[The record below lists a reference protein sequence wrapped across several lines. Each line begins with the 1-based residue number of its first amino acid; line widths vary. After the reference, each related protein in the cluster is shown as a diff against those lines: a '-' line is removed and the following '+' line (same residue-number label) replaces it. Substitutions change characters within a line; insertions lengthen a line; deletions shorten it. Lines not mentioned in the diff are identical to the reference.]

1 LNNREALKLLYAYQQ
16 YLQACENGKQI
27 YGPGYFKNIL
37 KNAEEYLKK
46 PADHTV
52 DLFRKNEC
60 VICGGP
66 LPKTTM
72 GDHLIA
78 LALNGKDVEYNKVPL
93 CENCNKSKGKKD
105 LLDWWFSKHHKL
117 LELDPYV
124 LAVYLKNKYRYFQEI
139 GLLNEEADF
148 SLEIAWIQ
156 AKNIL
161 GYLFKRYRLIFENK
175 FKGGTWIED
184 QNISEK
190 RRQIFEYL
198 SQNEIIIGPLTME
211 WFVFKGIEYVKSLPL
226 EKLEEMESKLL
237 KAEVGAWGM

>member
-1 LNNREALKLLYAYQQ
+1 
-16 YLQACENGKQI
+16 
-27 YGPGYFKNIL
+27 
-37 KNAEEYLKK
+37 
-46 PADHTV
+46 
-52 DLFRKNEC
+52 
-60 VICGGP
+60 
-66 LPKTTM
+66 
-72 GDHLIA
+72 
-78 LALNGKDVEYNKVPL
+78 
-93 CENCNKSKGKKD
+93 
-105 LLDWWFSKHHKL
+105 
-117 LELDPYV
+117 